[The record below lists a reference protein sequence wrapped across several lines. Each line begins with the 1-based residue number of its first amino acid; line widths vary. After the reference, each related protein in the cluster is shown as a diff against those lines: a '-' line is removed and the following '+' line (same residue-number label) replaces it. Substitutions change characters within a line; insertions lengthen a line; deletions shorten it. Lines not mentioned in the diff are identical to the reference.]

1 MKNHLTHCRS
11 KSTAG
16 AKAAVRFFAKTI
28 HNIPEKQELIP
39 SGAGLEPPRR
49 WHAGW
54 LVFTVIL
61 AFAGTIFPAVVA
73 AGQNGGTKQE
83 RQPAATLTSISM
95 TPSSVTTAPG
105 NSGQFTATGN
115 YSDGSK
121 KNLNTVAKWA
131 STAPSIV
138 TVNSTGLA
146 TTVASGTGNITAT
159 VGSIVGSA
167 KVTVTGN
174 VVLQSI
180 SVTPPS
186 VSIPAGAR
194 QQFTATGNY
203 SDGSKQDLTSTAYW
217 SSSAMSVAV
226 PTGHGMIL
234 STTQGS
240 ATIVARSGSIYGTSS
255 LTATAPVLSL
265 ISVTPTGASI
275 ALGTAQQFSATG
287 TYSDGSTQNLTN
299 AVTWTSSVP
308 QVASVTTNGVVTA
321 LATGATA
328 LTAVSGTLHGY
339 AGLKVAASAGS
350 ISNFKHIIVVD
361 QENRT
366 PDNMFQGLC
375 APPYGNS
382 NSCSTKPSASQY
394 NIQTSNWLDNT
405 SSTGFT
411 QPAPWALAGG
421 YDLNHDH
428 VGFVAMCDMDS
439 TGHCRMD
446 GAAHVGCGQAICP
459 PHPQFVY
466 VDNSAGIMNPDL
478 SIASQYGFGNYMF
491 QTNQGASFPA
501 HLFLFGGT
509 AAASASGDASG
520 MFAAGN
526 MLQVGVG
533 AGCATA
539 PDTTVPLI
547 GPAGEN
553 LVLYPPIYPCF
564 EYQTLSDLLDDAGIS
579 WKYYAST
586 GPLSIWT
593 SPNSIEHICQANGE
607 IGHCTGSDFL
617 NDVEIN
623 SAGVLTDI
631 NECTLPGVSWVTP
644 TAPNSDHP
652 TSNTGGGPSWIA
664 SIVNSVGNR
673 AKCPN
678 GETYWDNTAIFVTWD
693 DWGGYYDHEAP
704 IILGGAQGDYQY
716 GFRVPLLVVSAYT
729 PAGYIDNNRADF
741 GSILRF
747 IEYNFGFDE
756 GVLNFADARALS
768 DLTEYFN
775 LNQAPRTFQT
785 IPAPLDAA
793 HFINEPTTAEEPDEY

>member
-1 MKNHLTHCRS
+1 MGLRFRLRS
-11 KSTAG
+11 KCTNRRI
-16 AKAAVRFFAKTI
+16 AALGTLASLVVLIAIGGFAV
-28 HNIPEKQELIP
+28 
-39 SGAGLEPPRR
+39 A
-49 WHAGW
+49 
-54 LVFTVIL
+54 
-61 AFAGTIFPAVVA
+61 A
-73 AGQNGGTKQE
+73 AGQSHTTLDGKGRSQN
-83 RQPAATLTSISM
+83 PAATLTSITV
-95 TPSSVTTAPG
+95 TPSSITTTPG
-105 NSGQFTATGN
+105 NSGQFTATGTFSDGSKRNVNATATWASSETSVVTVNATGKATAVASGTGTVSATVGTVSGSATVTVSGGGVLQSITVTPSSLSVPAGARHQFTAMGN

-121 KNLNTVAKWA
+121 K
-131 STAPSIV
+131 
-138 TVNSTGLA
+138 
-146 TTVASGTGNITAT
+146 
-159 VGSIVGSA
+159 
-167 KVTVTGN
+167 
-174 VVLQSI
+174 
-180 SVTPPS
+180 
-186 VSIPAGAR
+186 
-194 QQFTATGNY
+194 
-203 SDGSKQDLTSTAYW
+203 DLTSSAYW
-217 SSSAMSVAV
+217 SSSDMSVAV
-226 PTGHGMIL
+226 PAGHGMVL
-234 STTQGS
+234 TMTQGT
-240 ATIVARSGSIYGTSS
+240 AIIAARLNSIYGTSS
-255 LTATAPVLSL
+255 VTATTPVLSS
-265 ISVTPTGASI
+265 ISITPTGLSI
-275 ALGTAQQFSATG
+275 AVGKSQQFSATG
-287 TYSDGSTQNLTN
+287 TFSDGSTQNLTN

-308 QVASVTTNGVVTA
+308 QVASVSSSGVVTT

-328 LTAVSGTLHGY
+328 LTAVSGALHGY
-339 AGLKVAASAGS
+339 AGLRVTAAGGP

-382 NSCSTKPSASQY
+382 NSCSTKPNTSQY

-405 SSTGFT
+405 SPTGFT
-411 QPAPWALAGG
+411 QPGPWALAGG

-428 VGFVAMCDMDS
+428 SGFMAMCDMDS
-439 TGHCRMD
+439 NGHCRMD
-446 GAAHVGCGQAICP
+446 GAAHVGCGQDICP

-466 VDNSAGIMNPDL
+466 VDNSAGIMNPYL

-509 AAASASGDASG
+509 AAASASDDASG

-526 MLQVGVG
+526 MLQIGVG

-539 PDTTVPLI
+539 PGTTVPLI

-564 EYQTLSDLLDDAGIS
+564 EYQTLSDLLDSAGIS

-593 SPNSIEHICQANGE
+593 SPNAIEHICQANGE

-617 NDVEIN
+617 NDVILN
-623 SAGVLTDI
+623 SAAVLTDI
-631 NECTLPGVSWVTP
+631 NNCTLPGVSWVTP

-652 TSNTGGGPSWIA
+652 TSNTGGGPSFVA
-664 SIVNSVGNR
+664 SIVNTVGNR
-673 AKCPN
+673 AKCPS
-678 GETYWDNTAIFVTWD
+678 GETYWDDTAIFVTWD

-729 PAGYIDNNRADF
+729 PAAYVDNNRADF

-747 IEYNFGFDE
+747 IEYNFGFEE
-756 GVLNFADARALS
+756 GVLNFADARAQS
-768 DLTEYFN
+768 DLTGYFN

-785 IPAPLDAA
+785 IPAPMDAA
-793 HFINEPTTAEEPDEY
+793 HFINDPTPPEEPDEY